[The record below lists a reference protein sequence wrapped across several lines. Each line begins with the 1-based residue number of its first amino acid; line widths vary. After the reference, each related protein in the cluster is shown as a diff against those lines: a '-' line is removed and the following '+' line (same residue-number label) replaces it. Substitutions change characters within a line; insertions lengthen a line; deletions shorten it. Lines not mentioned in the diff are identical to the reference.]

1 MIQITRKIDYKYI
14 WRKKK
19 ILCENSSNNCY
30 TFNNTLSSV
39 IKDDD
44 TICSSRDDSILKE
57 YDDNWVE
64 KKQVDKNYFT
74 KIVEIN
80 LPQ

>member
-1 MIQITRKIDYKYI
+1 MMLMIQITRKIDYTE
-14 WRKKK
+14 K
-19 ILCENSSNNCY
+19 II
-30 TFNNTLSSV
+30 V
-39 IKDDD
+39 KDDD

-64 KKQVDKNYFT
+64 KKQVDKNCFT

-80 LPQ
+80 LP